1 MKKLFAIILIAVML
15 FVNVPMALLASG
27 REVIPNPV
35 AVPEYNEQQIEYYG
49 GWNPAG
55 YPETG
60 ELYLDKIAVR
70 KSISPTAVENY
81 FDITLEVVA
90 KQQYADQSVDVIVVM
105 DISNTMNATHEGL
118 TPGDTNYNVE
128 DSRLYEAKNAVN
140 SFIDRFAAS
149 EEISE
154 DRRFSLVTF
163 NSYADLVVPMTT
175 VDSATAQSLKASVNS
190 ITAPTENRVRF
201 TNIEGGLQLAYN
213 VMKSSNAK
221 YKYIIFVTDGF
232 PTTYI
237 ESGRDSLTQIVGYDT
252 YMSNYGNTTYNSALV
267 GTDGYFADSVTGKLS
282 LYGTS
287 YSDKAAIKAGA
298 VATDIKNNGINIFSI
313 GIDVGAQSVPDYVNK
328 TANSSFTVVDRT
340 SSTYAIGSTTESYKA
355 WLSDTIAGGP
365 LLEKDKFEEHRY
377 SAGDDEQSLNNAF
390 TNILNDI
397 KLAPSYSLRDA
408 YTLDPMSEHV
418 EFLSF
423 YGYDGNYADSIVN
436 GANTVATFDRDT
448 ETIEWSLMGSVFE
461 YNAERDTY
469 SAKITYRVRVKN
481 EVEGF
486 VPSKALL
493 TNDPTTFFFKTVD
506 EDGNILYG
514 DNKIEYPVPQVE
526 AYLGTLEFTKRDSE
540 TGEALAGA
548 EFALSH
554 YGNSCH
560 YCEGWVEISDFY
572 GAADDNGV
580 VKFENLPSGHEYML
594 TETVAPDGYTIG
606 ASHAVTVS
614 YGVTYLHGDEINEEH
629 PGVVYNT
636 KITPVSASV
645 SVEKL
650 LDGRAIKDGEFSFI
664 FEGVG
669 QGGAVFRERIFVSA
683 DGKADFTPLTFDM
696 TGDYT
701 FYVYEEKGGDDT
713 IVYDNTVYE
722 IRYIVTEDN
731 PDDPR
736 RYVLDTYVDG
746 EHIDNADE
754 VTVAFENSVRAPV
767 SVTIEAIKTMDGE
780 KPESEFEF
788 ELADSEGTP
797 IQTVNNNGGYVLFRA
812 IEYNESGVYKY
823 TVSENHGENPG
834 VVYDHKVYDV
844 VVTVTADEDGDS
856 FQATVEY
863 FLDGKS
869 VYEAVFENKTRK
881 EATLV
886 LNALKTMDGKAPEA
900 GKFTFELRDSDNNL
914 ISSAANDENGLITF
928 DKVTFSELGWQRF
941 TVSEVKGDDVKVVYD
956 DIVYYLDVYTEISH
970 LSEYYLLDAIVKLPA
985 EDGKPETVYA
995 RVSGSQI
1002 TIGAENNIIFENV
1015 TREFDDVSVTID
1027 IDKTVNNVG
1036 DKEIGK
1042 EGFEFILSENDDVIA
1057 EAVSDENGKAKFDL
1071 TFTCEDI
1078 GKTFTYTVTE
1088 KNTGLE
1094 NVTYDETVYTYVIS
1108 ISVDENNNLVATVT
1122 KDGETENLV
1131 AEFTNV
1137 YTYYNPEDISVTID
1151 VNKTVDNNGD
1161 KEIGKDGFEFI
1172 LSENDD
1178 VIAEAVSD
1186 ENGKAKFDLT
1196 FTYEDIGKTFT
1207 YTVTEK
1213 NTGISG
1219 VTYDETVYTYV
1230 ISISVDENNNLVAT
1244 VTKNGE
1250 TENLVSEFTNVYTY
1264 LEPGDESNIALWLVV
1279 MVTTLGAALFMANK
1293 SRRKQRNY

>member
-1 MKKLFAIILIAVML
+1 MKKLFAIVLIAVML
-15 FVNVPMALLASG
+15 LVNVPMALLASG
-27 REVIPNPV
+27 REVIPDPV

-70 KSISPTAVENY
+70 KSIAPTAVENY

-90 KQQYADQSVDVIVVM
+90 KQQYADQSVDVIMVM

-118 TPGDTNYNVE
+118 TPGDTNYNIE

-140 SFIDRFAAS
+140 SFIDQFAAS
-149 EEISE
+149 TDISE

-163 NSYADLVVPMTT
+163 NTYANLTIPMTD
-175 VDSATAQSLKASVNS
+175 VDAATAQSLKNSVNA

-213 VMKSSNAK
+213 IMKTSTAK

-252 YMSNYGNTTYNSALV
+252 YMSNYSDTTYNSALV

-287 YSDKAAIKAGA
+287 YSDKAAIKAAA
-298 VATDIKNNGINIFSI
+298 VANEIKKSGINIFSI
-313 GIDVGAQSVPDYVNK
+313 GIDVGVQSVPDYVNK
-328 TANSSFTVVDRT
+328 TANSAFTVVDRT

-355 WLSDTIAGGP
+355 WLANTIAGGP
-365 LLEKDKFEEHRY
+365 LLEEGKFEEHRY
-377 SAGDDEQSLNNAF
+377 SAGDDELSLNTAF
-390 TNILNDI
+390 GNILNDI

-418 EFLSF
+418 EFLNF
-423 YGYDGNYADSIVN
+423 YGYDGKHADSIVN
-436 GANTVATFDRDT
+436 GINTVATFDSET
-448 ETIEWSLMGSVFE
+448 ETIEWNLLGSVFE

-486 VPSKALL
+486 VPSTALL
-493 TNDPTTFFFKTVD
+493 TNDLTTFFFKTVD

-526 AYLGTLEFTKRDSE
+526 AYLGELEFTKRDAES
-540 TGEALAGA
+540 GEVLTGA
-548 EFALSH
+548 EFTLSH

-560 YCEGWVEISDFY
+560 YCEGGVAINDFY
-572 GAADDNGV
+572 GAADENGV
-580 VKFENLPSGHEYML
+580 VRFENLPSGHEYML
-594 TETVAPDGYTIG
+594 IETVAPEGYTVG
-606 ASHAVTVS
+606 ASHSVTVS

-636 KITPVSASV
+636 KIIPVSASV

-650 LDGRAIKDGEFSFI
+650 LDGREIKDGEFSFV

-669 QGGAVFRERIFVSA
+669 QGGAVFREKIFVSA

-722 IRYIVTEDN
+722 IRYVVTEDN

-736 RYVLDTYVDG
+736 RYVLNTYVNG

-754 VTVAFENSVRAPV
+754 VTVAFENSVRKPV
-767 SVTIEAIKTMDGE
+767 SVDIEALKTMDGDV
-780 KPESEFEF
+780 PEDEFEF
-788 ELADSEGTP
+788 ELADFEGTA
-797 IQTVNNNGGYVLFRA
+797 IQTVNNNGGYVKFDT
-812 IEYNESGVYKY
+812 IEFNKSGVYRY
-823 TVSENHGENPG
+823 TIRENHGEEYDI
-834 VVYDHKVYDV
+834 VYDHKVYDV
-844 VVTVTADEDGDS
+844 VVTVTADEEGDS
-856 FQATVEY
+856 FIANVEY
-863 FLDGKS
+863 LLDGK
-869 VYEAVFENKTRK
+869 VVHEAVFENKTRK
-881 EATLV
+881 EATLI
-886 LNALKTMDGKAPEA
+886 LNALKTMDGENPEA
-900 GKFTFELRDSDNNL
+900 GEFTFELRDSDNNL
-914 ISSAANDENGLITF
+914 ISSAVNDENGLITF
-928 DKVTFSELGWQRF
+928 DKLTFSEVGWQRF

-956 DIVYYLDVYTEISH
+956 DIVYYLDVYTESSH
-970 LSEYYLLDAIVKLPA
+970 QNEYYLLDAIVKLPA

-1002 TIGAENNIIFENV
+1002 VIGAESNIAFENE

-1027 IDKTVNNVG
+1027 IDKAVNNVG
-1036 DKEIGK
+1036 DKEIG
-1042 EGFEFILSENDDVIA
+1042 EDGFEFVLSENGDVIA
-1057 EAVSDENGKAKFDL
+1057 EVISDENGKAKFEL
-1071 TFTCEDI
+1071 TFSADDI

-1088 KNTGLE
+1088 KNTGISG
-1094 NVTYDETVYTYVIS
+1094 VTYDETVYTYVIA
-1108 ISVDENNNLVATVT
+1108 IDVDESYNLVATVT
-1122 KDGETENLV
+1122 KDGNTESLT

-1137 YTYYNPEDISVTID
+1137 YTYYNPDDISVVID

-1161 KEIGKDGFEFI
+1161 KEIGKDGFEFV
-1172 LSENDD
+1172 LSENGD
-1178 VIAEAVSD
+1178 VIAEVISD

-1196 FTYEDIGKTFT
+1196 FTSDDIGKTFT

-1230 ISISVDENNNLVAT
+1230 ISISVDDNNNLVAT
-1244 VTKNGE
+1244 VTKDGE
-1250 TENLVSEFTNVYTY
+1250 AENLVAEFTNVYTY
-1264 LEPGDESNIALWLVV
+1264 LEPGDSTNSFLWLA
-1279 MVTTLGAALFMANK
+1279 VTVIALGAALLIAR
-1293 SRRKQRNY
+1293 SPRRKLRDF